1 MIRRPPR
8 STLFPYTTLFRSRTL
23 ADNGTVSF
31 ADGDRV
37 TLQATTY
44 RNTTTRITV
53 GGTGQLSASGTTF
66 TGTLGNGGTAP
77 LAVAAGGPLPTAP
90 RRSPPAHGPHARSA

>member
-66 TGTLGNGGTAP
+66 SASRAEEHTSQLHAP
-77 LAVAAGGPLPTAP
+77 LNLLRHPPHNNNTLTYVALALN
-90 RRSPPAHGPHARSA
+90 